1 MLLQYKDMC
10 QPETASYVA
19 PSNRTLRIR
28 ARGSESSVVD
38 PDPHPA
44 FQVNP
49 DPDTDLIQDFD
60 DQKLKKKNIQM
71 KNLLDQKL

>member
-1 MLLQYKDMC
+1 MQN
-10 QPETASYVA
+10 TAFCA
-19 PSNRTLRIR
+19 
-28 ARGSESSVVD
+28 SESGWKLLHKKTLTVLRCRAVD
-38 PDPHPA
+38 PDPAPA